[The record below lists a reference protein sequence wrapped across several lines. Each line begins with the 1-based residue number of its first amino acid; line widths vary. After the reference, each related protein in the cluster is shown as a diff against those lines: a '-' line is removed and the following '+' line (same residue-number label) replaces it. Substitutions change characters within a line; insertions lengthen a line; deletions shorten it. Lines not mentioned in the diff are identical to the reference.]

1 MRMNH
6 PVAMLVAMACTTTG
20 LIAEDT
26 TPVRVKDLNVQPRA
40 NLTADDG
47 TLTLHPKAM
56 VGVGYNSNIFAE
68 ATDEKSDLYV
78 QGLIGLQ
85 ADWRLNAHNS
95 VAFNGEFEGLSYAD
109 SDYSAGNMVGGLLN
123 GDYRWHEANNDARVH
138 VGYARFND
146 PLIETGEQILRENI
160 DGSAIVT
167 LQGAT
172 MRTVIDAGVVALN
185 YLEGGSGFT
194 ADSRDNTVYHAIG
207 RLGMTSARDTFYY
220 ALIGIDY
227 IDYWKNTQY
236 NDSNGLTVGLGAQV
250 RLGER
255 SVLSA
260 EGGVTYRAYDDN
272 FGGIVSYDDETVYA
286 PYVSV
291 TARWPWESGSQVGLN
306 LFSRI
311 DESLTAN
318 AAWVYGAQLDGRY
331 RLLARSGLF
340 GSLGGYHSEDS
351 GQGPGITVE
360 KRNTIEAS
368 VGVDHEIAKG
378 LVGRLRLTYTDSDA
392 EISND
397 FARYIVAFDLAT
409 AF

>member
-6 PVAMLVAMACTTTG
+6 PVAMLLAITCSTSAVM
-20 LIAEDT
+20 AEDT
-26 TPVRVKDLNVQPRA
+26 TPVRVKDLDVQPRA

-47 TLTLHPKAM
+47 TLTLHPKAL

-68 ATDEKSDLYV
+68 ATNEKDDVYV

-85 ADWRLNAHNS
+85 ADWRLNDHNN
-95 VAFNGEFEGLSYAD
+95 VAINGEFEGLSYAN
-109 SDYSAGNMVGGLLN
+109 SDYSNGNLVGGLLT
-123 GDYRWHEANNDARVH
+123 GDYRWHEANNDARFH
-138 VGYARFND
+138 LGYARFDD
-146 PLIETGEQILRENI
+146 PLIETGEQILRQNI

-172 MRTVIDAGVVALN
+172 VRTVIDAGVVALD
-185 YLEGGSGFT
+185 YLEGGLGFT
-194 ADSRDNTVYHAIG
+194 ADNRDNTIYHATG
-207 RLGMTSARDTFYY
+207 RMGVTTARDTFYY

-227 IDYWKNTQY
+227 IDYWENTAY
-236 NDSNGLTVGLGAQV
+236 NDSNGVTVGLGAQV

-260 EGGVTYRAYDDN
+260 EGGVTYRVYDDN
-272 FGGIVSYDDETVYA
+272 YNANASYDDKTVYA

-291 TARWPWESGSQVGLN
+291 TALWPWESGSHVGLN

-318 AAWVYGAQLDGRY
+318 AAWVYGGQLDGRY
-331 RLLARSGLF
+331 RLLSHSGLF

-351 GQGPGITVE
+351 GQGPGIAVE
-360 KRNTIEAS
+360 QRDTIEAS
-368 VGVDHEIAKG
+368 AGVDHEITKG

-397 FARYIVAFDLAT
+397 FKRYIIAFDLAC